1 MLLMLNALL
10 TSKPTHSFTEL
21 DPIKEGI
28 YQEHQRCIHS
38 PQTALIHACNAGIG
52 LLQIQSQLSSSQWQ
66 QWLTTDCPVRLET
79 AQMYMQMA
87 TKCAAYPRILSP
99 SSTTISDSDLTSLS
113 SSPNLTNP
121 PKNHSNEKNNFSF
134 QTLIF
139 PESNSAKNPQKNTK
153 ESTEKLEN
161 SPLSSQ
167 SPFSVPAQKVEPST
181 PKKTALETSPEAVI
195 DVDFVPA
202 TPPQSQS
209 EKTGIIRFCLAGNV
223 VPKARPRVTS
233 RGTHLPQRYR
243 AWRNQAEVELYRQMC
258 ELHPAPQFPLQKA
271 AISLRF
277 FGNHRT
283 NSDIDNL
290 AGACLDA
297 LTLNG
302 AGILKDDR
310 LSCLPQLS
318 VEFVPGTPETGV
330 WIEIEPLI

>member
-1 MLLMLNALL
+1 MLNALL

-21 DPIKEGI
+21 DAIKERI

-52 LLQIQSQLSSSQWQ
+52 LLQIQSQLPSSQWQ

-79 AQMYMQMA
+79 AQLYMQMA
-87 TKCAAYPRILSP
+87 TKCADYPRILSP
-99 SSTTISDSDLTSLS
+99 SSTTVSDSKLTSLS
-113 SSPNLTNP
+113 YSPNPINP
-121 PKNHSNEKNNFSF
+121 PKNYSNKNNNLSS
-134 QTLIF
+134 QTLTF
-139 PESNSAKNPQKNTK
+139 PPSNPSKNSPKNTK
-153 ESTEKLEN
+153 ELTEKLES
-161 SPLSSQ
+161 SPQPSQ

-181 PKKTALETSPEAVI
+181 PQNPTLETPPEAVI
-195 DVDFVPA
+195 DVDFIPA
-202 TPPQSQS
+202 TPPPSAS

-233 RGTHLPQRYR
+233 HGTHLPQRYR

-258 ELHPAPQFPLQKA
+258 ELHPAPKFPLQKA

>member
-1 MLLMLNALL
+1 MLNALL
-10 TSKPTHSFTEL
+10 TSKPTHSFPEL
-21 DPIKEGI
+21 DAIKQRTR
-28 YQEHQRCIHS
+28 QEHQRCIHS
-38 PQTALIHACNAGIG
+38 PQTALIHACNAGMG
-52 LLQIQSQLSSSQWQ
+52 LLQIQAQLSPSQWQ
-66 QWLTTDCPVRLET
+66 QWLTTDCPIRLET

-87 TKCAAYPRILSP
+87 TKCAAFPQILSL
-99 SSTTISDSDLTSLS
+99 SESTKSQSHLASFSHQANPIDTPENRSEENQNLS
-113 SSPNLTNP
+113 S
-121 PKNHSNEKNNFSF
+121 
-134 QTLIF
+134 QAVIF
-139 PESNSAKNPQKNTK
+139 PQKIHPENSQHNIK
-153 ESTEKLEN
+153 ESTEKADFSKLYSQKTESPSPQN
-161 SPLSSQ
+161 S
-167 SPFSVPAQKVEPST
+167 T
-181 PKKTALETSPEAVI
+181 LETAPEAVI
-195 DVDFVPA
+195 DVDFVS
-202 TPPQSQS
+202 TSPPSSDS
-209 EKTGIIRFCLAGNV
+209 EKAGIIRFCLAGGV

-233 RGTHLPQRYR
+233 HGTHLPQRYR

-258 ELHPAPQFPLQKA
+258 EMHPAPQFPLEKA

>member
-1 MLLMLNALL
+1 MLNALL
-10 TSKPTHSFTEL
+10 TSKPTHSFPEL
-21 DPIKEGI
+21 DSLKQRIN
-28 YQEHQRCIHS
+28 QEHQRCIHS
-38 PQTALIHACNAGIG
+38 PQTALIHACNAGMG
-52 LLQIQSQLSSSQWQ
+52 LLQIQSQLSASQWQ
-66 QWLTTDCPVRLET
+66 QWLTTDCPIRLET

-87 TKCAAYPRILSP
+87 TKCAAFPQILSLSENTKSQSHLASFSHQANP
-99 SSTTISDSDLTSLS
+99 IDTPENRSEENQNLS
-113 SSPNLTNP
+113 S
-121 PKNHSNEKNNFSF
+121 
-134 QTLIF
+134 QAVIF
-139 PESNSAKNPQKNTK
+139 PQKIHPENSQKSVK
-153 ESTEKLEN
+153 ESTEKADLSTRLSQKLE
-161 SPLSSQ
+161 SPLPQ
-167 SPFSVPAQKVEPST
+167 NST
-181 PKKTALETSPEAVI
+181 LETAPEAVI
-195 DVDFVPA
+195 DVDFVS
-202 TPPQSQS
+202 TSPPSSDS
-209 EKTGIIRFCLAGNV
+209 EKAGIIRFCLAGGV

-233 RGTHLPQRYR
+233 HGTHLPQRYR

-258 ELHPAPQFPLQKA
+258 EMHPAPQFPLEKA